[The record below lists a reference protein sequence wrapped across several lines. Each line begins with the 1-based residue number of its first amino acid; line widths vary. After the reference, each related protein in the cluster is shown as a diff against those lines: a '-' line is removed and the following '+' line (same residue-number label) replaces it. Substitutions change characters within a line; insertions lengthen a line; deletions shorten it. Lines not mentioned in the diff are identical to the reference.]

1 MLVYIAGAGA
11 IGCNIGFHLQKYTDS
26 EVILLDTWQAHVDA
40 INAHGLTVTGK
51 IEGHLPM
58 RAMQPTEASEPA
70 DLVVVITKARDLVAM
85 MDAIKPIITDKTELL
100 CLLNGMGHE
109 EILKHYVDMARINL
123 GVTIWSAGL
132 SGAGQL
138 NVTGI
143 GTIDLQNIGGNETTG
158 QQIAQLLNQ
167 AHLHVHY
174 DDNVRWAIWRKI
186 VFNGIANALCTILEC
201 TVGELAH
208 TDTIKAVAKD
218 MVLEYIAVAK
228 AEGVTLDYDE
238 MVTYLKD
245 SAESIAGHH
254 PSMYQD
260 LIIHNRKTEIDNING
275 AVVKKGEKH
284 GISTPVNRL
293 LTELIHT
300 KEQLRGAR

>member
-11 IGCNIGFHLQKYTDS
+11 IGCNIGYHLQKHTDS
-26 EVILLDTWQAHVDA
+26 EVILLDTWQAHIDA

-58 RAMQPTEASEPA
+58 RAMQPTQATQPA
-70 DLVVVITKARDLVAM
+70 DLVIVITKARDLTAM
-85 MDAIKPIITDKTELL
+85 MDAIKPIITDQTQLL

-109 EILKHYVDMARINL
+109 EVLKHYVKMARINL

-132 SGAGQL
+132 TGAGKL

-143 GTIDLQNIGGNETTG
+143 GTIDLQNIGGDEAAGRT
-158 QQIAQLLNQ
+158 IEQLLNQ
-167 AHLHVHY
+167 AELHVRY

-208 TDTIKAVAKD
+208 TDTIETVARD
-218 MVLEYIAVAK
+218 MVLEYISVAK

-238 MVTYLKD
+238 MMAYFKA
-245 SAESIAGHH
+245 SAQSIAGHH

-275 AVVKKGEKH
+275 AVVKKGENH
-284 GISTPVNRL
+284 GIPTPTNRL
-293 LTELIHT
+293 LTELVHI
-300 KEQLRGAR
+300 KEQLRGAN